1 MIVAVQI
8 RGRVDARDK
17 AKKALDHLGLQDRN
31 QAVLL
36 DDNDA
41 IRGQLAVAKD
51 YITFGVVSDETVE
64 NLEEASGSNLETGD
78 TVNLSPPSGGFKD
91 TRQQV
96 GQGGSLGQRDDMDDL
111 VNKMT

>member
-1 MIVAVQI
+1 MIAAVMT

-17 AKKALDHLGLQDRN
+17 AKQALDHLNLQKRN
-31 QAVLL
+31 QLVLL

-51 YITFGVVSDETVE
+51 YITFGVVDDETVE
-64 NLEEASGSNLETGD
+64 KLEETSGKNLDTGD
-78 TVNLSPPSGGFKD
+78 TVSLSPPSGGYKN
-91 TRQQV
+91 TRRQV

-111 VNKMT
+111 VNRMV

>member
-1 MIVAVQI
+1 MIVAVQV

-17 AKKALDHLGLQDRN
+17 AKKSLDHLGLEERN

-41 IRGQLAVAKD
+41 IRGQLSVAKD
-51 YITFGVVSDETVE
+51 YITYGVVDDETVE
-64 NLEEASGSNLETGD
+64 KLEEASGENLETGD
-78 TVNLSPPSGGFKD
+78 TVNLSPPSGGYKD

-96 GQGGSLGQRDDMDDL
+96 GQGGSLGERSEMDDL
-111 VNKMT
+111 INRMA

>member
-1 MIVAVQI
+1 MIVAVQV

-17 AKKALDHLGLQDRN
+17 AKKSLDHLGLEERN

-41 IRGQLAVAKD
+41 IRGQLSVAKD
-51 YITFGVVSDETVE
+51 YITYGVVDDEIVE
-64 NLEEASGSNLETGD
+64 KLEEASGENLETGD
-78 TVNLSPPSGGFKD
+78 TVNLSPPSGGYKD

-96 GQGGSLGQRDDMDDL
+96 GQGGSLGERSEMDDL
-111 VNKMT
+111 INRMA

>member
-17 AKKALDHLGLQDRN
+17 AKKALDHLGLKDRN

-41 IRGQLAVAKD
+41 IRGQLSVAKD
-51 YITFGVVSDETVE
+51 YITYGVVEDETVE
-64 NLEEASGSNLETGD
+64 KLEEYSGENLETGD
-78 TVNLSPPSGGFKD
+78 TVKLSPPSGGFKD

-96 GQGGSLGQRDDMDDL
+96 GQGGSLGERSDMDDL
-111 VNKMT
+111 VDRMA

>member
-17 AKKALDHLGLQDRN
+17 AKKALDHLGLQNRN

-36 DDNDA
+36 EDNDA
-41 IRGQLAVAKD
+41 IRGQLSVAKD
-51 YITFGVVSDETVE
+51 YITYGTVSDETVE
-64 NLEEASGSNLETGD
+64 NLEEASDTSLETGE
-78 TVNLSPPSGGFKD
+78 TVNLTPPSGGFKD

-96 GQGGSLGQRDDMDDL
+96 GQGGSLGERNNMDGL
-111 VNKMT
+111 VNKMV